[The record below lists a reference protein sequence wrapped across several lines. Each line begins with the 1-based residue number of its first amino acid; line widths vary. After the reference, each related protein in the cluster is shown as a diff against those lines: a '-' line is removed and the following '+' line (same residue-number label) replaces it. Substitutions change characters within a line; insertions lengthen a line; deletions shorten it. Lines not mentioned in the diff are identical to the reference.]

1 MIQVS
6 GTVIDVTTGHGLPG
20 ATIAVD
26 NAPVGA
32 TDNDG
37 NFAINLDSYDHN
49 ITASSVG
56 YATRTQSAG
65 MVQESGLIQLAV
77 APEQLQT
84 AVVTA
89 HKKDNSSWLVL
100 AGIALVASTSP
111 KTTRTVGAKGSNLV
125 PLALVGLGVGA
136 YLMLKPKTTTTA
148 PGSTYHPPAS
158 TPASGGGSILSTVAS
173 LASLADIFKNIF
185 GGSSGPSYAPV
196 GIQQQPGYSSD
207 PNTYSPAAGYTS
219 LPTTAPVLTI
229 NPGAY
234 TADND
239 YNWGDDS
246 YAGIGDTGSVTFNAG
261 DIIDHT
267 LIAAMS
273 VPVYDEANDSAQPVG
288 YIAAGNPIGVVYSY
302 LSPNPGAGRVE
313 LWWMFQAPNDNY
325 QFGNEQG
332 FYFVPHKAG
341 YFDTKSLQDSG
352 VLTTAQ
358 ATALAQGKGPNAL
371 TAALDKYLPWVIG
384 GLIAVGIGKAV
395 INKAF

>member
-6 GTVIDVTTGHGLPG
+6 GTVIDVTTDHGLPG

-32 TDNDG
+32 TDSDG
-37 NFAINLDSYDHN
+37 NFTVNLDSYDHN

-56 YATRTQSAG
+56 YATRTQTAG
-65 MVQESGLIQLAV
+65 MVQESGLIQLAI
-77 APEQLQT
+77 APEDLQE

-89 HKKDNSSWLVL
+89 HKKDNSFWLIL
-100 AGIALVASTSP
+100 AGIALVASTSQK
-111 KTTRTVGAKGSNLV
+111 KTTHAVGAKGSSLV
-125 PLALVGLGVGA
+125 PLAVVGLGVGA
-136 YLMLKPKTTTTA
+136 YLMLKPKAATLPA
-148 PGSTYHPPAS
+148 GSTYHPPVS
-158 TPASGGGSILSTVAS
+158 TPASGGGSILSTVS
-173 LASLADIFKNIF
+173 SLADIFKNIF

-207 PNTYSPAAGYTS
+207 PNAYSPAAGYPT

-234 TADND
+234 SAGSD
-239 YNWGDDS
+239 YNYAEDS
-246 YAGIGDTGSVTFNAG
+246 FAGMGDTGSVTFNAG

-267 LIAAMS
+267 LIAATS

-288 YIAAGNPIGVVYSY
+288 YIAAGNPIGVVFSF
-302 LSPNPGAGRVE
+302 LVPNPAAGRVE

-358 ATALAQGKGPNAL
+358 ATALAQGKTPSAL
-371 TAALDKYLPWVIG
+371 TAALDKYLPWVIA
-384 GLIAVGIGKAV
+384 GLVAVGIGKAV
-395 INKAF
+395 INKAL